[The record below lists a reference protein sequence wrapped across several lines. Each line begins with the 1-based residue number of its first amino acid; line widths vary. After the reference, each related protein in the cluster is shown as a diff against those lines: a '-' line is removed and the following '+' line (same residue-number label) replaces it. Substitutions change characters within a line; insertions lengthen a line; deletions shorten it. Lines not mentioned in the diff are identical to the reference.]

1 MEILIENTS
10 SPGASFT
17 PNTNAVLLKTYQWI
31 CENQGISLSFKEF
44 RMRLQTDKKVNDNN
58 NRNIYPL
65 LKNGELVSYEKG
77 SDLHVDYF
85 FTNTGLAYVKTLEM
99 IEMIKNEDYTSRQ
112 MEDAIKKCEMI
123 KQEIITDALFKVVE
137 HKEVNYVEPFQE
149 MINFIVKYNSISKL
163 EYAIFLYMRK
173 IGKSEDELENVVNG
187 YRMGEFD
194 IEVKVNVRNDI
205 DIRKKTNKDKR
216 KEGLSY
222 LTSYGYFTSLL
233 LQAGLIVKRDKNY
246 FDISDGKKKILEKL
260 GGKNSE

>member
-65 LKNGELVSYEKG
+65 LKNGELASYEKG

-99 IEMIKNEDYTSRQ
+99 IEMIENEDYTSRQ
-112 MEDAIKKCEMI
+112 REDAIKKCEMI

-149 MINFIVKYNSISKL
+149 MIMHGLLVLPKL
-163 EYAIFLYMRK
+163 MSR
-173 IGKSEDELENVVNG
+173 EN
-187 YRMGEFD
+187 
-194 IEVKVNVRNDI
+194 I
-205 DIRKKTNKDKR
+205 
-216 KEGLSY
+216 
-222 LTSYGYFTSLL
+222 
-233 LQAGLIVKRDKNY
+233 
-246 FDISDGKKKILEKL
+246 
-260 GGKNSE
+260 